1 MTETNCS
8 HLSRL
13 CAYSQRKLIEILLPD
28 RQPGAVEECWSMGG

>member
-28 RQPGAVEECWSMGG
+28 RQPGGVEECWSMGG